1 MTTQEPRSIHI
12 PYAVDESTDR
22 NHFFE
27 NHWKRVALELLAS
40 HEPNLDGLTLLDYG
54 CGRGETLKYAGNYGM
69 IPKGMD
75 VDPECVRIASQN
87 GRTEVLDLSNAAE
100 QVGIGSYDVVTCFHV
115 LEHVDNP
122 KEVLTMLGR
131 AARRYVL
138 TAVPNLRL
146 ISNLRRPRLETQ
158 RVNEGHLQSWDHA
171 HFRNL
176 AENHC
181 GLRIISWGF
190 DATILPVA
198 SELCKRIF
206 GTKTVLN
213 LETGPFKRWFPY
225 NGNSVIALMEPV
237 QGSSGRK
244 QDSCE
249 PQ

>member
-1 MTTQEPRSIHI
+1 MPVQEHRSIHI

-40 HEPNLDGLTLLDYG
+40 HERNLEGLTLLDYG
-54 CGRGETLKYAGNYGM
+54 CGRGETLDYAKNYGM
-69 IPKGMD
+69 LPKGLD
-75 VDPECVRIASQN
+75 VDPECVRIASQK
-87 GRTEVLDLSNAAE
+87 GPAEVLDLSNAAA
-100 QVGIGSYDVVTCFHV
+100 QVGTRSYDVVTCFHV

-122 KEVLTMLGR
+122 KEVLTMLRR

-146 ISNLRRPRLETQ
+146 ISNLRRPRRETQ

-198 SELCKRIF
+198 SELCKRLF
-206 GTKTVLN
+206 GIQTVLK
-213 LETGPFKRWFPY
+213 LETGLFKRWFPY

-237 QGSSGRK
+237 GNNSESA
-244 QDSCE
+244 
-249 PQ
+249 

>member
-1 MTTQEPRSIHI
+1 MTTNECRSIHI
-12 PYAVDESTDR
+12 PYAVNEESER

-27 NHWKRVALELLAS
+27 NHWKRVALELLAA
-40 HEPNLDGLTLLDYG
+40 HDPDLHGLTLLDYG
-54 CGRGETLKYAGNYGM
+54 CGRGETLEYARGYGM
-69 IPKGMD
+69 ESFGLD
-75 VDPECVRIASQN
+75 VDPECVRVAGQY
-87 GRTEVLDLSNAAE
+87 GRAEILDLSRAAE
-100 QVGIGSYDVVTCFHV
+100 QVGIASHDVVTCFHV

-122 KEVLTMLGR
+122 KEVLTMLGQ

-138 TAVPNLRL
+138 TAVPNLRQ
-146 ISNLRRPRLETQ
+146 INNLRRPTRETH

-206 GTKTVLN
+206 GTKAVLK
-213 LETGPFKRWFPY
+213 LETGIFKRCFPY
-225 NGNSVIALMEPV
+225 NGISVIALMEPA
-237 QGSSGRK
+237 
-244 QDSCE
+244 E
-249 PQ
+249 PR

>member
-1 MTTQEPRSIHI
+1 MTHHRPRSIHL
-12 PYAVDESTDR
+12 PYSVDEAGDR

-27 NHWKRVALELLAS
+27 NHWKRVALDLLKS
-40 HEPNLDGLTLLDYG
+40 HAGVLDGLSLLDYG
-54 CGRGETLKYAGNYGM
+54 CGRGETLEYATAYG
-69 IPKGMD
+69 IKPCGLD
-75 VDPECVRIASQN
+75 VDPECVRIARSK
-87 GRTEVLDLSNAAE
+87 GDAE
-100 QVGIGSYDVVTCFHV
+100 LLNLADPASQVGVASFDVVTCFHV

-146 ISNLRRPRLETQ
+146 ISNLRKPRVESG

-190 DATILPVA
+190 DATILPVV
-198 SELCKRIF
+198 SELCKRVF
-206 GTKTVLN
+206 GVKTLLK
-213 LETGPFKRWFPY
+213 LETGLFKRWFPF
-225 NGNSVIALMEPV
+225 NGNSVIALMEPTV
-237 QGSSGRK
+237 EAPDQQRI
-244 QDSCE
+244 
-249 PQ
+249 P

>member
-1 MTTQEPRSIHI
+1 MTNKKHRSIHI
-12 PYAVDESTDR
+12 PYVVNEERDR

-27 NHWKRVALELLAS
+27 NHWKRVALKLLS
-40 HEPNLDGLTLLDYG
+40 THESNLQGLTLLDYG
-54 CGRGETLKYAGNYGM
+54 CGRGETLGYARGYGM
-69 IPKGMD
+69 ESFGLD
-75 VDPECVRIASQN
+75 VDPECVRVAGQHGKAQI
-87 GRTEVLDLSNAAE
+87 LDLGRAAE
-100 QVGIGSYDVVTCFHV
+100 QVGIASHDVVTCFHV

-122 KEVLTMLGR
+122 KEVLTMLGQ

-138 TAVPNLRL
+138 TAVPNLRQ
-146 ISNLRRPRLETQ
+146 INNLRRPGRETL

-198 SELCKRIF
+198 SELCKRLF
-206 GTKTVLN
+206 GIKATLK
-213 LETGPFKRWFPY
+213 LETGLFKRWFPY

-237 QGSSGRK
+237 REPSSHEQR
-244 QDSCE
+244 D
-249 PQ
+249 

>member
-1 MTTQEPRSIHI
+1 MPDDRNRSIHI
-12 PYAVDESTDR
+12 PYSINEETDR

-27 NHWKRVALELLAS
+27 NHWKRVALELLAA
-40 HEPNLDGLTLLDYG
+40 HEPNLQGFTLLDYG
-54 CGRGETLKYAGNYGM
+54 CGRGETLEYARAYGM
-69 IPKGMD
+69 EPFGLD
-75 VDPECVRIASQN
+75 VDPECVRVASKL
-87 GRTEVLDLSNAAE
+87 GRTEILDLERASE
-100 QVGIGSYDVVTCFHV
+100 QVGVTSYDVVTCFHV

-131 AARRYVL
+131 SARRYVL

-146 ISNLRRPRLETQ
+146 ISNLRRPRRETQ

-198 SELCKRIF
+198 SELCKRLF
-206 GTKTVLN
+206 GTKAVLK
-213 LETGPFKRWFPY
+213 LETGMFKRLFPY

-237 QGSSGRK
+237 RCSSRRQEG
-244 QDSCE
+244 D
-249 PQ
+249 

>member
-1 MTTQEPRSIHI
+1 MPVQEHRSIHI
-12 PYAVDESTDR
+12 PYVVDESTDR

-40 HEPNLDGLTLLDYG
+40 HERNLEGLTLLDYG
-54 CGRGETLKYAGNYGM
+54 CGRGETLDYAKNYGM
-69 IPKGMD
+69 LPKGLD
-75 VDPECVRIASQN
+75 VDPECVRIASQK
-87 GRTEVLDLSNAAE
+87 GPAEVLDLTNAAA
-100 QVGIGSYDVVTCFHV
+100 QVGRAGYDVVTCFHV

-122 KEVLTMLGR
+122 KEVLTMLRR
-131 AARRYVL
+131 ASRRYVL

-146 ISNLRRPRLETQ
+146 ISNLRRPRRETQ

-198 SELCKRIF
+198 SELCKRLF
-206 GTKTVLN
+206 GIQTLLK

-225 NGNSVIALMEPV
+225 NCNSVIALMEPV
-237 QGSSGRK
+237 GNSSE
-244 QDSCE
+244 SA
-249 PQ
+249 